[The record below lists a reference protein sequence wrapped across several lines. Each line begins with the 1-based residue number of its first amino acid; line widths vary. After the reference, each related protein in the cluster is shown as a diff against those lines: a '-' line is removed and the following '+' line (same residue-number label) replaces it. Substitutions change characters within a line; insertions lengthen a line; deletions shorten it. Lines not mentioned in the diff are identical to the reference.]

1 MKKLIA
7 LALLALPCT
16 SFADHLDVIEMRLKP
31 GCSLTSY
38 LAVVKDFNEWGKS
51 HGYKAEILVPL
62 QRSNLETMFWVGRS
76 ANAESFGKAWD
87 VWRDAQAN
95 PDSVE
100 ARLNTRLDACSTSLN
115 RAGMDTY

>member
-7 LALLALPCT
+7 IALLAMPCA
-16 SFADHLDVIEMRLKP
+16 SFADHLDVMEFKLHQS
-31 GCSLTSY
+31 CTLASY
-38 LAVVKDFNEWGKS
+38 LAVVNDFNEWGKS

-62 QRSNLETMFWVGRS
+62 QRANLETMFWVGRS
-76 ANAESFGKAWD
+76 ANTETFGKAWD

-100 ARLNTRLDACSTSLN
+100 AKLNARLDACGTSLN